1 MMTSGFP
8 GVQVQCLKKTRLP
21 LCGTSTDILQH
32 LEFTIISVYYYMAYL
47 MFIDVTI
54 YIVYVFV

>member
-21 LCGTSTDILQH
+21 LSGTSTDILQH
-32 LEFTIISVYYYMAYL
+32 LEFTIISVY
-47 MFIDVTI
+47 
-54 YIVYVFV
+54 